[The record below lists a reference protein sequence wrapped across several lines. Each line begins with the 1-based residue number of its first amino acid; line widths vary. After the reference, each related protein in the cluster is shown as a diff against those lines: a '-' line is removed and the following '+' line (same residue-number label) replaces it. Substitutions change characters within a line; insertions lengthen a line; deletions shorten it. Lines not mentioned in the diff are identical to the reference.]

1 MGHRSNNRF
10 KEGTRLDNRSNRPT
24 EVSISRSKEASPT
37 ATRSERHRSSRHH
50 SSRHR
55 SSRLNNRTTLLLI
68 LLIIPKEGDI
78 NLRKGQ
84 KEVDQ
89 AAAEMKSGSINL
101 LLVETAIPNR
111 HLPSLL
117 HLLPRTRNRH
127 QRRPIW

>member
-1 MGHRSNNRF
+1 MGYRSNNRF

-37 ATRSERHRSSRHH
+37 ATRSERHR

>member
-10 KEGTRLDNRSNRPT
+10 KEGTRMGNRSNRPT
-24 EVSISRSKEASPT
+24 EASILRSKEASPT
-37 ATRSERHRSSRHH
+37 ATRSERYRSSR
-50 SSRHR
+50 RHN
-55 SSRLNNRTTLLLI
+55 SRLRNRTTLLLI

-78 NLRKGQ
+78 NLRRGQ

-111 HLPSLL
+111 HLLSLL
-117 HLLPRTRNRH
+117 RHPPRTRNRH

>member
-10 KEGTRLDNRSNRPT
+10 KEGTRMGNRSNRPT
-24 EVSISRSKEASPT
+24 EASILRSKEASPT
-37 ATRSERHRSSRHH
+37 ATRSE
-50 SSRHR
+50 RHR

-68 LLIIPKEGDI
+68 LLIIPKEGNI
-78 NLRKGQ
+78 NLRRGQ

-111 HLPSLL
+111 HPLSLL
-117 HLLPRTRNRH
+117 HLLPRTRTRH

>member
-1 MGHRSNNRF
+1 MGHRSSNRF
-10 KEGTRLDNRSNRPT
+10 KEGTCMGNRSNRLT
-24 EVSISRSKEASPT
+24 EASILRSKEASPT
-37 ATRSERHRSSRHH
+37 ATRSECHRN
-50 SSRHR
+50 
-55 SSRLNNRTTLLLI
+55 SRLSNRTTLLLI
-68 LLIIPKEGDI
+68 IPKEGNI
-78 NLRKGQ
+78 SLRKGQ

-111 HLPSLL
+111 HPLSLL

>member
-10 KEGTRLDNRSNRPT
+10 KEGTRMGNRSNRPT
-24 EVSISRSKEASPT
+24 EASILRSKEASPT
-37 ATRSERHRSSRHH
+37 ATRSERHRSSR
-50 SSRHR
+50 
-55 SSRLNNRTTLLLI
+55 RLNNRTTLLLI

-78 NLRKGQ
+78 NLRRGQ

-111 HLPSLL
+111 HLLSLSRL
-117 HLLPRTRNRH
+117 PPRTRNRH

>member
-24 EVSISRSKEASPT
+24 EVSISRNKEASLT
-37 ATRSERHRSSRHH
+37 ATRSERRSS
-50 SSRHR
+50 SSRLNNRR

-68 LLIIPKEGDI
+68 IPREGNII
-78 NLRKGQ
+78 LRRGQ

-111 HLPSLL
+111 HLLSLSRL
-117 HLLPRTRNRH
+117 PPRTRNRH